1 MKARHPTRVL
11 EVALGNAQSMAR
23 FMDKEKDVMKKDIIL
38 LDIPKAHKFKPA
50 HYVFIEELKNGKVA
64 ISSPT
69 GTSRFRHV
77 AKSMQICFFS
87 SNEEPAREGLSASRW
102 MIYDLIRDKLDENP
116 YTMCKLHRKGITSTP
131 L

>member
-1 MKARHPTRVL
+1 MAI
-11 EVALGNAQSMAR
+11 ANAQSMAR
-23 FMDKEKDVMKKDIIL
+23 FMDKVKDVTKKDIIL
-38 LDIPKAHKFKPA
+38 LDIPKAYKFKPA
-50 HYVFIEELKNGKVA
+50 HYSFIEQMKNGKLV

-87 SNEEPAREGLSASRW
+87 NVEPAREGLSASRW
-102 MIYDLIRDKLDENP
+102 IIYDLIRDKLDENK
-116 YTMCKLHRKGITSTP
+116 YTKWILHRKEIQITP